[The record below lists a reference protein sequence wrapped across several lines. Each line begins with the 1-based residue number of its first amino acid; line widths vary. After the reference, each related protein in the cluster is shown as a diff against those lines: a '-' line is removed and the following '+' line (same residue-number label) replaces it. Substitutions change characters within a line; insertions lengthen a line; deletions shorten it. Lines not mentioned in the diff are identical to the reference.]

1 MIRALDC
8 AGRLDLLLPDK
19 SLVESTKQFATY
31 WCRFQAQY
39 PQHQIFE
46 KLGPNELR
54 LTVPIK
60 LHGDEGR
67 SHWACNMLTAC
78 LLAAAECVVL

>member
-1 MIRALDC
+1 MIRALDR

-39 PQHQIFE
+39 LQHQIFE

-60 LHGDEGR
+60 LRAMRGGATGH
-67 SHWACNMLTAC
+67 AIC
-78 LLAAAECVVL
+78 